1 MLVCEAGL
9 DVILKKIGTKFI
21 KDSIYILL
29 FYLYERKRMENI
41 DIHIQ
46 KPKKESV
53 DIFHTTYGINVKRQA
68 VFELYFLLYNNNNVR
83 L

>member
-1 MLVCEAGL
+1 
-9 DVILKKIGTKFI
+9 
-21 KDSIYILL
+21 
-29 FYLYERKRMENI
+29 MENI

-68 VFELYFLLYNNNNVR
+68 VFELYFLLYNNNNNNVR